1 MKDTLNSDINCEY
14 DEKGTVTKVFDNET
28 QEQIELFIKISG
40 SIKRKR
46 ELKGKL
52 KCFIFFDV
60 VFALTFVA
68 IVIFCTFTKTGTKF
82 IIPVFIIVFAMLLV
96 SAAETFIILK
106 EYRKYKAKIKVTEE
120 RILELG

>member
-1 MKDTLNSDINCEY
+1 MKDTLNSDINCEC